1 MKLSSRV
8 ILEALLDQT
17 ISVQEAK
24 LLVEEDKAYGSK
36 KEMKCPDCGCMLES
50 DGSCPECDYK
60 RPMSESRL
68 LVENMTVVKNLKAGA
83 DLKMIRKK
91 YPKVIFKDT
100 KNGKVQMMG
109 AEADLKKFQSSP
121 DYSMCCS

>member
-24 LLVEEDKAYGSK
+24 LLVEEYKSYGSKEEEDKAYGSK

-60 RPMSESRL
+60 RPI
-68 LVENMTVVKNLKAGA
+68 A
-83 DLKMIRKK
+83 
-91 YPKVIFKDT
+91 
-100 KNGKVQMMG
+100 
-109 AEADLKKFQSSP
+109 
-121 DYSMCCS
+121 